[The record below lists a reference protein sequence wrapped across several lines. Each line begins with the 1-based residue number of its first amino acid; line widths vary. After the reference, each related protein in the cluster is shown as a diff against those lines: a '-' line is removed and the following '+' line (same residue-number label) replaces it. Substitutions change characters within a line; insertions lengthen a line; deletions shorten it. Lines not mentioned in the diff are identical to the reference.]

1 MNKMKIANKTIS
13 TNVQGYLNDFDDWSE
28 AYVKKMA
35 KKDGIK
41 LYNDHWEVIYY
52 FREYY
57 NQNLVSPTMHHM
69 IIELMAKD
77 IKFHDKKK
85 YEQHIYSLFPSD
97 PIKEI
102 CKLAGLPMPQADS

>member
-1 MNKMKIANKTIS
+1 MNKIKIADRKVDVNI
-13 TNVQGYLNDFDDWSE
+13 QGYLNNFDEWSE
-28 AYVKKMA
+28 DFVKKMA
-35 KKDGIK
+35 IRDNIK

-57 NQNLVSPTMHHM
+57 KQNLVSPTMHHM
-69 IIELMAKD
+69 IIELMSKN

-85 YEQHIYSLFPSD
+85 YEKHIYALFPSD